1 MRSRLSSTAFCH
13 STTWLNKQ
21 PISLG
26 FKSKLSISKNKSFAT
41 RSIKSGVIALKKT
54 EYYSLLTK
62 FRCNMFIR
70 RNETNNR
77 VLHNC
82 TERFVQL
89 KRIHTSVISYFQLFY
104 SISPKTHTILNYQL
118 PYLTF
123 KRILS
128 HLTTKIPKCMILI
141 TIKIRVLNTLE
152 KLK

>member
-1 MRSRLSSTAFCH
+1 
-13 STTWLNKQ
+13 
-21 PISLG
+21 
-26 FKSKLSISKNKSFAT
+26 
-41 RSIKSGVIALKKT
+41 
-54 EYYSLLTK
+54 
-62 FRCNMFIR
+62 MFIR
-70 RNETNNR
+70 RNETNNK

-152 KLK
+152 KLKYYNYNSNLNMGMQFIEDNDSLLIALIFIIYEKCYQDE

>member
-1 MRSRLSSTAFCH
+1 
-13 STTWLNKQ
+13 
-21 PISLG
+21 
-26 FKSKLSISKNKSFAT
+26 
-41 RSIKSGVIALKKT
+41 
-54 EYYSLLTK
+54 
-62 FRCNMFIR
+62 MFIR
-70 RNETNNR
+70 RNETNNK

-152 KLK
+152 KLKYYNYNSNLNIGMQFIEDNDSLLIALIFIIYEKCYQDE